1 VDWGQFINIGRD
13 LGFPILVAVW
23 FMFRLEKKLDR
34 WVQME
39 EAERVILTEIRDEI
53 RAANRR

>member
-1 VDWGQFINIGRD
+1 MDWGQFINIGRD